1 MKRLNM
7 ENPWK
12 FMTGYFWHHTQRGN
26 TEGNLS
32 NSLPAVRDAAA
43 G

>member
-1 MKRLNM
+1 M

-12 FMTGYFWHHTQRGN
+12 FMTGYFWHHAQRII
-26 TEGNLS
+26 TERNLS